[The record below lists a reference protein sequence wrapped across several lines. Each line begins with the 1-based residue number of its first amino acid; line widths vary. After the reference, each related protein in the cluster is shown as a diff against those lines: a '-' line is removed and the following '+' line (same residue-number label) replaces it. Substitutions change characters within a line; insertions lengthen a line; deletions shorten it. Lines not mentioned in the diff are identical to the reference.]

1 MLGTSRTQRTTFEDS
16 DRIRSHAQVGD
27 DLTVT
32 NVTRVKKAIDDKA
45 CNAWLG
51 QAKKRYLLQM
61 FVSGFAMWVA
71 AASCNILQ
79 LCRRLLLKVN
89 QIGTVSES
97 IDASLLHLHT
107 AALLR
112 CLFGIQS

>member
-61 FVSGFAMWVA
+61 FGLRLCDVGCSCVLQHLATLPE
-71 AASCNILQ
+71 ASAESQ
-79 LCRRLLLKVN
+79 SDRHRL
-89 QIGTVSES
+89 
-97 IDASLLHLHT
+97 
-107 AALLR
+107 
-112 CLFGIQS
+112 